1 MKIQP
6 NKDASLSI
14 FALITILI
22 SYAAERSIAL
32 FMTPTLKLG
41 MALALAMTV
50 LLFVVIAVLAKTNDS
65 FTGLLAAL
73 IGYKMMPPSIA
84 FLGEFSPDGAIMY
97 YLLTRAANLIF
108 IILVFRLYNM
118 QERPRKITALPL
130 CAMLFAV
137 PFMNG
142 IGATL
147 TDYLLHK
154 TGSML
159 GGYFSQYACYA
170 VATLGI
176 LALAFVSNYS
186 TMRFAAYFE
195 LTALSI
201 NALRTVAKI
210 AFRMMKHWHVSNSLY
225 GWLVVYIG
233 LIVIFFI
240 FKSIKKKN
248 VYNI

>member
-1 MKIQP
+1 MKIKP
-6 NKDASLSI
+6 NKNTSLSI

-22 SYAAERSIAL
+22 AHAAERCIAL

-41 MALALAMTV
+41 MILALAMTV
-50 LLFVVIAVLAKTNDS
+50 LLCVVIAVLTKTNDS

-84 FLGEFSPDGAIMY
+84 FLGEFSPDGAILY
-97 YLLTRAANLIF
+97 YLMTRAANLIF

-118 QERPRKITALPL
+118 QERPRRITALPL

-137 PFMNG
+137 PFTNG
-142 IGATL
+142 VAATL
-147 TDYLLHK
+147 TTYFLQK

-159 GGYFSQYACYA
+159 GGYLAQYACYA
-170 VATLGI
+170 AASLGI
-176 LALAFVSNYS
+176 LALAFVSTYT

-195 LTALSI
+195 FTALSI
-201 NALRTVAKI
+201 NVLRTIAKI
-210 AFRMMKHWHVSNSLY
+210 AYRMINELHVSKSLY
-225 GWLVVYIG
+225 GWLILYIA
-233 LIVIFFI
+233 LIVIFFL
-240 FKSIKKKN
+240 FKIIKKKN